1 MSLSAIFLPFQTLSL
16 FSLYLTSPTI
26 FMHTSSFFFITSRAL
41 ARRQRCNRQIIINKG
56 TSVAAVYKERDVCT
70 RNFFVSFLNINWR
83 EELNSYH
90 REMVATCCIH
100 THTHRTH
107 HSLDKVTRLKFNCA
121 LLHVVSDALIIWN
134 WVQFILM
141 IFLLNPTKSTYHA

>member
-1 MSLSAIFLPFQTLSL
+1 MSLSAIFLPFQTLSI
-16 FSLYLTSPTI
+16 FSLYLTSPPF

-90 REMVATCCIH
+90 REMVATCCIY
-100 THTHRTH
+100 TQNSSFSRQSD
-107 HSLDKVTRLKFNCA
+107 SLKIQLCTASCHKWCINNLKLSSIYSHDF
-121 LLHVVSDALIIWN
+121 S
-134 WVQFILM
+134 
-141 IFLLNPTKSTYHA
+141 S